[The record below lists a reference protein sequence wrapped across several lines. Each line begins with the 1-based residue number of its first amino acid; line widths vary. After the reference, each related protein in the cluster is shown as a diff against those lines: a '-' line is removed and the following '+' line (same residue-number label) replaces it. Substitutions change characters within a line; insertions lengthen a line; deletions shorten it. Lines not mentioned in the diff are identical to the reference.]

1 MTENLTES
9 TNELCVCY
17 NWFNELFN
25 NGLKESAND
34 FLAGGMNCKLVS
46 VAKNINPLFKEDS
59 YFVTKIRLDAK
70 NEIYIRCSDKAINAI
85 LEKGLGHSERFF
97 EINQITELEAK
108 LITAFNDNFYNQIS
122 NIFLRGVSV
131 TDNYEKEYEQT
142 H

>member
-9 TNELCVCY
+9 TKELSICY
-17 NWFNELFN
+17 NWFSEVFN
-25 NGLKESAND
+25 NGLKDSSND

-85 LEKGLGHSERFF
+85 LEKGLGHSARFF

-108 LITAFNDNFYNQIS
+108 LITAFNDNFYN
-122 NIFLRGVSV
+122 
-131 TDNYEKEYEQT
+131 
-142 H
+142 